1 VNSDLHLTRV
11 PPFQAWKKRKLL
23 VLHMETPMLDVETC
37 LKGVRIPFVSLPFDE
52 VALEED
58 IENHLDD
65 SIGIVITG

>member
-1 VNSDLHLTRV
+1 
-11 PPFQAWKKRKLL
+11 
-23 VLHMETPMLDVETC
+23 MLDVETC